1 MRGEGSTGPGAMVRF
16 EAATKSYPDG
26 TVALRG
32 VTFSLARGEFCVVLG
47 SSGAGKSTLLRA
59 VNGIV
64 SLSAGGVVVD
74 GLRVE
79 PKNLAAVRAKVG
91 MVHQSFGLVG
101 RATVLDN
108 VLAGALREISTP
120 RAMLGLFPERYRR
133 KACAL
138 LADLGLSEAHLYR
151 RAAQLSGGQQQRVA
165 IARAFILDPAVVLA
179 DEPVASLDVAI
190 SETILQL
197 LRETS
202 ARRGTTVLCSLHQV
216 DLAKKFADRVI
227 AMRAGEVIADGPSG
241 ELDNVALGRI
251 YSVAP
256 APPER
261 VEDERVPTLRQA
273 AAGDSSPSGAAIGA
287 AAPRPPA
294 EWRLR
299 QPIDKRA
306 VGIALAVCLL
316 LGVSAQRTEIPRMA
330 VLTVQWIAAGL
341 GLRAESQIGKGLG
354 RFASN
359 AFPLVIAQ
367 ETAVTRIE
375 GLDRAHLPFL
385 AHIERRETQA
395 ARYDFD
401 QKKMVETKSSE
412 EVMVEPFGYLVYVL
426 GKMLES
432 LEIALWGTL
441 LALVAGLPLAYFG
454 ARGYAPGRV
463 AYALARTTSSFLRA
477 VPELV
482 SALVLVL
489 AFGFGPMAGVL
500 ALGLHSAGFFG
511 KFYADDVENAD
522 RGPQEALLAVGANR
536 LKVLR
541 FAVLPQVLPQYVAY
555 TQYILERNVRMAT
568 VIGVVGA
575 GGIGIEL
582 KGRFDMF
589 NFGHVSTILLVI
601 FLTVMLLERLTQRLR
616 GRLIAP
622 V

>member
-1 MRGEGSTGPGAMVRF
+1 
-16 EAATKSYPDG
+16 
-26 TVALRG
+26 
-32 VTFSLARGEFCVVLG
+32 
-47 SSGAGKSTLLRA
+47 
-59 VNGIV
+59 
-64 SLSAGGVVVD
+64 
-74 GLRVE
+74 
-79 PKNLAAVRAKVG
+79 
-91 MVHQSFGLVG
+91 
-101 RATVLDN
+101 
-108 VLAGALREISTP
+108 
-120 RAMLGLFPERYRR
+120 
-133 KACAL
+133 
-138 LADLGLSEAHLYR
+138 
-151 RAAQLSGGQQQRVA
+151 
-165 IARAFILDPAVVLA
+165 
-179 DEPVASLDVAI
+179 
-190 SETILQL
+190 
-197 LRETS
+197 
-202 ARRGTTVLCSLHQV
+202 
-216 DLAKKFADRVI
+216 
-227 AMRAGEVIADGPSG
+227 
-241 ELDNVALGRI
+241 
-251 YSVAP
+251 
-256 APPER
+256 
-261 VEDERVPTLRQA
+261 
-273 AAGDSSPSGAAIGA
+273 
-287 AAPRPPA
+287 
-294 EWRLR
+294 
-299 QPIDKRA
+299 
-306 VGIALAVCLL
+306 
-316 LGVSAQRTEIPRMA
+316 
-330 VLTVQWIAAGL
+330 
-341 GLRAESQIGKGLG
+341 
-354 RFASN
+354 
-359 AFPLVIAQ
+359 
-367 ETAVTRIE
+367 
-375 GLDRAHLPFL
+375 
-385 AHIERRETQA
+385 
-395 ARYDFD
+395 
-401 QKKMVETKSSE
+401 
-412 EVMVEPFGYLVYVL
+412 MVEPFGYLVYVL